1 MRKPAVVAGRHQ
13 GRFRRFGACGAAA
26 IRLMVAPGTH
36 ADAELL
42 TDARRPRLPLLRQS
56 QVLDFKGD

>member
-1 MRKPAVVAGRHQ
+1 MRKPAVVAGRRQ
-13 GRFRRFGACGAAA
+13 GHFRRLGACVAAA

-42 TDARRPRLPLLRQS
+42 PDARRPRYLVLRQS